1 MPDHPDDCLACGEP
15 LRLRDGADRCVC
27 PLCGAC
33 HLVDRGQAPPS
44 IRLAGPRE
52 IPEAMTR
59 ARRELKE
66 VQAGERFIQGD
77 VSERRRT
84 ILWSLVALAVP
95 IAVGAALIANA
106 SFASEE
112 ASNDPDAS
120 KGTFL
125 MPTMSK
131 QSQTIFALRAAG
143 VVLLGVGLLVAVL
156 LPWRRWREPGR
167 ALRVVRGNRTVLEAL
182 VRRLSERAPAP

>member
-1 MPDHPDDCLACGEP
+1 MPDHPDECLACGEP
-15 LRLRDGADRCVC
+15 LRVRDGADRCVC

-33 HLVDRGQAPPS
+33 HLVDRGQSPPS
-44 IRLAGPRE
+44 TRLAGPQE

-59 ARRELKE
+59 AQRELKE
-66 VQAGERFIQGD
+66 VLGGVRIIERD
-77 VSERRRT
+77 VAEQRRT
-84 ILWSLVALAVP
+84 ILWSLVAVAGLLV
-95 IAVGAALIANA
+95 VGAALIANA
-106 SFASEE
+106 SSEE

-131 QSQTIFALRAAG
+131 QSQTIVALRVAG
-143 VVLLGVGLLVAVL
+143 LAFLGVGLLVAVL

-167 ALRVVRGNRTVLEAL
+167 ALRVVRENRTMLEDL